1 MIIDRKSSKGYK
13 KAYNDSLSKSLITNE
28 NNLNYSVDIFGE
40 EKDNYSDRTKAS
52 KNSPVRKTYRKSK
65 SLSEKQ
71 KKKKTKGNK
80 KVKFSYLRIV
90 KVECWKKYNINLEMK
105 ENLEKLIKTA
115 KENKKGK
122 DKTISCSCIII

>member
-80 KVKFSYLRIV
+80 KVKFVSF
-90 KVECWKKYNINLEMK
+90 YNRFSIFFGQ
-105 ENLEKLIKTA
+105 I
-115 KENKKGK
+115 
-122 DKTISCSCIII
+122 